1 MSKLIVSTV
10 EAQTFN
16 YDSDTTGMTIT
27 SAGIVNHHHRIVKGY
42 YLTSNY
48 SATSSPTTLTG
59 WTNIDGNYF
68 KASGPSDAITE
79 SSGVFTFGYT
89 GMYRIYA
96 TICAN
101 TGSSTRW
108 IECDIRH
115 AHPGGSYGTWDQYN
129 YMQETES
136 TTTYT
141 QMHRERY
148 VNVTTTGSSGN
159 KIILQIASSQSIN
172 IRGTAAKNTVIY
184 FERIGDAVT

>member
-1 MSKLIVSTV
+1 MSKLIVNTI

-27 SAGIVNHHHRIVKGY
+27 SAGIVNHPQRIIKGY

-48 SATSSPTTLTG
+48 TTTTSATTMTG

-68 KASGPSDAITE
+68 KSNGPSDAITE

-89 GMYRIYA
+89 GMYRVYA

-108 IECDIRH
+108 IQCDIRH
-115 AHPGGSYGTWDQYN
+115 AHPGGSYGGWDQYN

-148 VNVTTTGSSGN
+148 INVTTTGSSGN
-159 KIILQIASSQSIN
+159 KIILQIGSNQAIS

>member
-1 MSKLIVSTV
+1 MSKLIVNTI
-10 EAQTFN
+10 EAQTYK

-27 SAGIVNHHHRIVKGY
+27 SAGIVNHPQRIIKGY

-48 SATSSPTTLTG
+48 TTTSSAVVMTG
-59 WTNIDGNYF
+59 WSSINGNYF
-68 KASGPSDAITE
+68 KPNGPSDAITE
-79 SSGVFTFGYT
+79 SSGEFTFGYT
-89 GMYRIYA
+89 GMYRVYA

-108 IECDIRH
+108 IQCDVQH
-115 AHPGGSYGTWDQYN
+115 AHPGGSYGGWDQYN

-159 KIILQIASSQSIN
+159 KIRLQIASSQVVS